1 MRLSE
6 WRASAPHRDAMTP
19 KVLAVIEPLLAAL
32 GCETDPHV
40 WVAWGDDPE
49 VRYSVFAPTAPGLV
63 TCNVRVSV
71 PGEGPRAG
79 GKLVRWN
86 RVQLGEL
93 GIESQAG
100 HRMVSFQV
108 EQLIIR
114 GADDDADDVAAFA
127 LALFAAVDGRPIPV
141 PASRKGRRRPA
152 AAKPKDGGSAKTT
165 AAPKTKPAGSR
176 PAAAKP
182 ATAKSATAKSGQA
195 ATRQIPATSSRS
207 RRG

>member
-6 WRASAPHRDAMTP
+6 WRANAPHRDAMTP
-19 KVLAVIEPLLAAL
+19 KVLGVIEPLLTAL
-32 GCETDPHV
+32 GCDPDPHV

-63 TCNVRVSV
+63 TCNVRVNV

-79 GKLVRWN
+79 GKLARWN

-114 GADDDADDVAAFA
+114 GADDEADDVAAFA
-127 LALFAAVDGRPIPV
+127 LALFAAVDGRPIPE
-141 PASRKGRRRPA
+141 PGSREGRRRGAATKPKA
-152 AAKPKDGGSAKTT
+152 GAAKVA
-165 AAPKTKPAGSR
+165 AAPKQQPAGTR
-176 PAAAKP
+176 GAAAKP
-182 ATAKSATAKSGQA
+182 ATDKSAPASKEP
-195 ATRQIPATSSRS
+195 RQIPASTSRSRS